1 MTKEN
6 KKRMVDKIIHSGGR
20 IIEVLSDNDL
30 NELEGVYACA
40 HVASYLIAAIIKRNN
55 LDTEH
60 LEHSKKAIC
69 NFISGA
75 IDNFIR
81 CMSEVPKV
89 NMNKE
94 ISEIT
99 KSVKWED

>member
-1 MTKEN
+1 MIKED
-6 KKRMVDKIIHSGGR
+6 KEKIAEKIIYTGGK
-20 IIEVLSDNDL
+20 IIEVLSENNI

-40 HVASYLIAAIIKRNN
+40 HVASYLIATIIKRNN

-69 NFISGA
+69 NFTSDA
-75 IDNFIR
+75 IDHFLKHIA
-81 CMSEVPKV
+81 EVNV
-89 NMNKE
+89 NKE